1 MVRIGVHA
9 HLLSTRPGY
18 RQTGV
23 SRYIE
28 RLLAAL
34 PTALAADDEVVV
46 YTGSAVAEQLWFDA
60 RWERRGPAAPSER
73 PTRRALWE
81 QTLLP
86 ALARRDRLDVL
97 HGPVNVAP
105 LLAPCSTVV
114 TVHDLAY
121 LRLPDR
127 LPSARRRYFAALT
140 RASVRRA
147 SRVLAVSEST
157 KRDIIELLGVP
168 AERIDVTPL
177 AADPGFR
184 PVAGE
189 ELERFLGEQGIV
201 RPFVLSVG
209 TLEPRKNL
217 PLLLRAFASI
227 AGEVPHD
234 LVLAGPEGWMTDEI
248 HETRRRLDL
257 GDRLRF
263 TGYVEADALPA
274 WYSAAD
280 LFIYPSLYEGF
291 GLPPLEAMA
300 CGTPVITSDVSSL
313 PEVVGDAALTV
324 PPTDETALA
333 EVMRRVL
340 ANPALGADLRARG
353 LERAQRFSWER
364 TAALTVAAYREAVG

>member
-1 MVRIGVHA
+1 MRIGVQA

-18 RQTGV
+18 RRTGV

-28 RLLAAL
+28 RLLAVL
-34 PTALAADDEVVV
+34 STSLAADDSLVV
-46 YTGSAVAEQLWFDA
+46 YAGTDAAAQPWFDP
-60 RWERRGPAAPSER
+60 RWERRGPPSPTER
-73 PTRRALWE
+73 PTGRALWE
-81 QTLLP
+81 QTVLP
-86 ALARRDRLDVL
+86 GLVRRDRVDVL

-105 LLAPCSTVV
+105 LLAPCATVV

-127 LPSARRRYFAALT
+127 LPTGRRRYFAALT

-157 KRDIIELLGVP
+157 KRDIVELLGVP
-168 AERIDVTPL
+168 PEQIAVTPL
-177 AADPGFR
+177 AADPSFR
-184 PVAGE
+184 PVTGE
-189 ELERFLGEQGIV
+189 ALEVFLGEQGIV

-217 PLLLRAFASI
+217 PTLLRAFARI
-227 AGEVPHD
+227 AAEMPHD

-263 TGYVEADALPA
+263 TGYVDAEALPA

-280 LFIYPSLYEGF
+280 LFVYPSLYEGF

-313 PEVVGDAALTV
+313 PEVVGDAGLTV
-324 PPTDETALA
+324 PPTDEMALA
-333 EVMRRVL
+333 EAMRRVL
-340 ANPALGADLRARG
+340 GDPAIGADLRKRG
-353 LERAQRFSWER
+353 LERAKRFSWEQ
-364 TAALTVAAYREAVG
+364 TAALTVAAYRDAAG

>member
-1 MVRIGVHA
+1 MRIGVQA
-9 HLLSTRPGY
+9 HLLSLRPGY
-18 RQTGV
+18 RRTGV

-28 RLLAAL
+28 QVLTAL
-34 PTALAADDEVVV
+34 PEALADDESLVV
-46 YTGSAVAEQLWFDA
+46 YAGAAAAAQPWFDQ
-60 RWERRGPAAPSER
+60 RWERRGPVVPSER
-73 PTRRALWE
+73 PARRAVWE
-81 QTLLP
+81 QTVLP
-86 ALARRDRLDVL
+86 ALARRDRLQVL

-105 LLAPCSTVV
+105 LLAPCPTVV
-114 TVHDLAY
+114 TVHDLGY

-127 LPSARRRYFAALT
+127 LPAGRRRYFAALT

-168 AERIDVTPL
+168 EERIAVTPL
-177 AADPGFR
+177 AADAGFR
-184 PVAGE
+184 PVGGE
-189 ELERFLGEQGIV
+189 TLEAFLGEQGIV

-217 PLLLRAFASI
+217 PALLRAFGRI
-227 AGEVPHD
+227 AAEVPHD

-248 HETRRRLDL
+248 HETRHRLGL

-263 TGYVEADALPA
+263 TGYVEGEALPA

-280 LFIYPSLYEGF
+280 LFVYPSLYEGF

-300 CGTPVITSDVSSL
+300 CGTPVVTSDVSSL

-324 PPTDETALA
+324 PPTDEAALA
-333 EVMRRVL
+333 EAMRRVL
-340 ANPALGADLRARG
+340 EDPALASDLRVRG
-353 LERAQRFSWER
+353 LARAGQFSWAW
-364 TAALTVAAYREAVG
+364 TAALTVAAYREAAG

>member
-1 MVRIGVHA
+1 M
-9 HLLSTRPGY
+9 
-18 RQTGV
+18 
-23 SRYIE
+23 
-28 RLLAAL
+28 L
-34 PTALAADDEVVV
+34 P
-46 YTGSAVAEQLWFDA
+46 S
-60 RWERRGPAAPSER
+60 
-73 PTRRALWE
+73 
-81 QTLLP
+81 
-86 ALARRDRLDVL
+86 LARHDRLDVL
-97 HGPVNVAP
+97 HGPVNIAP
-105 LLAPCSTVV
+105 LLTPCATVV

-127 LPSARRRYFAALT
+127 LPTGRRRYFATLT
-140 RASVRRA
+140 RASVWRA

-157 KRDIIELLGVP
+157 KWDIVELLGVP
-168 AERIDVTPL
+168 PERIAVTPL
-177 AADPGFR
+177 AADTSFR
-184 PVAGE
+184 PVTGE
-189 ELERFLGEQGIV
+189 ALEVFLAEHGIV

-217 PLLLRAFASI
+217 PTLLRAFARI

-248 HETRRRLDL
+248 HDTRRRLNL

-263 TGYVEADALPA
+263 TGYVEAEVLPA

-280 LFIYPSLYEGF
+280 LFVYPSLYEGF

-333 EVMRRVL
+333 AAMHRVL
-340 ANPALGADLRARG
+340 GHPALRADLRSRG
-353 LERAQRFSWER
+353 LERARRFSWER
-364 TAALTVAAYREAVG
+364 TAALTLAAYRDAVG